1 MAGELGKKRSIGIRS
16 QLRFVDQDCDQTILL
31 TSLEQKFKGGWR
43 PKKKNQTYECNT
55 CAAVGLWIEGSL
67 KDDDFN
73 SDNAFERDSR
83 FMESKLSEDFKTPDD
98 WRFHLHNRTRL
109 NGYSA

>member
-1 MAGELGKKRSIGIRS
+1 MQ
-16 QLRFVDQDCDQTILL
+16 QLDCGLKVD
-31 TSLEQKFKGGWR
+31 
-43 PKKKNQTYECNT
+43 
-55 CAAVGLWIEGSL
+55 L

-98 WRFHLHNRTRL
+98 FWIPPSQQNQVEWL
-109 NGYSA
+109 